1 MSEVRVEG
9 ADKHVVVVGG
19 GIGGITAALDLAS
32 CGVRVTMVEA
42 GPSIGGR
49 MIQLDKTFP
58 TLDCSTCTLSPKMVE
73 VALKKNIDLLSWTR
87 PVSIE
92 KSDNGFSVRL
102 LKKSRFVDTAKCN
115 ACGACS
121 AFCPV
126 VMKSEF
132 NMGTGPR
139 KAIYIPFPQ
148 AIPNKASID
157 KRRSRQCHAACIA
170 ACPVHTNVP
179 GYLKHASEG
188 RFEEAYLLIRQTNPF
203 PSVCGRVCYAPC
215 EGVCNRG
222 EIDQPLAIRDVK
234 RAIADLAPVQPAPPQ
249 LQKTGKRAMVVGAG
263 PAGLACAHDLALAGH
278 DVTVFEALPEPGGML
293 RYAIPEYRL
302 PKSELAAEIEYIRR
316 EGVRIE
322 CGVAI
327 GKDLELDN
335 IASRYDSVFIGTGAP
350 RGIALN
356 VPGEDI
362 PGVIDGLTFLRAVES
377 SQFLSVGKRAAVIG
391 GGNTAVDCARTAR
404 RLGSDVTVI
413 YRRTASG
420 DARSSRRS
428 GGPRSRRDSAR
439 IPGRACSVHSRRRG
453 AFGDRVRAHGAWRA
467 GRTGRRR
474 PLPVAG
480 SEFRLPVDMAI
491 TALGQSPQTS
501 FAAALSISIA
511 EDGTIKADPAT
522 GATDRPGVFAGGDVA
537 TGPAYVIDAIAAGKR
552 AAASMDL
559 YMKGEP
565 LPVAEAAAE
574 AAAAA

>member
-1 MSEVRVEG
+1 M
-9 ADKHVVVVGG
+9 
-19 GIGGITAALDLAS
+19 
-32 CGVRVTMVEA
+32 
-42 GPSIGGR
+42 
-49 MIQLDKTFP
+49 
-58 TLDCSTCTLSPKMVE
+58 
-73 VALKKNIDLLSWTR
+73 
-87 PVSIE
+87 
-92 KSDNGFSVRL
+92 
-102 LKKSRFVDTAKCN
+102 
-115 ACGACS
+115 
-121 AFCPV
+121 
-126 VMKSEF
+126 
-132 NMGTGPR
+132 
-139 KAIYIPFPQ
+139 
-148 AIPNKASID
+148 
-157 KRRSRQCHAACIA
+157 
-170 ACPVHTNVP
+170 
-179 GYLKHASEG
+179 
-188 RFEEAYLLIRQTNPF
+188 
-203 PSVCGRVCYAPC
+203 
-215 EGVCNRG
+215 
-222 EIDQPLAIRDVK
+222 K
-234 RAIADLAPVQPAPPQ
+234 RAIADLAPVQPVPPQ

-322 CGVAI
+322 CGVEI
-327 GKDLELDN
+327 GKDLDSDN

-350 RGIALN
+350 RGIALG

-413 YRRTASG
+413 YRRTQAEMPAAAEEVEALAAEGIALEYLAAPVRFIAVDGEVSEIECV
-420 DARSSRRS
+420 RMEL
-428 GGPRSRRDSAR
+428 
-439 IPGRACSVHSRRRG
+439 G
-453 AFGDRVRAHGAWRA
+453 APDGS
-467 GRTGRRR
+467 GRRR

-491 TALGQSPQTS
+491 TAPGESPQTS

-565 LPVAEAAAE
+565 LPVAEAAE
-574 AAAAA
+574 LAAGA